1 MTRILKIWNV
11 HSDPNNIENFQPT
24 TKRNPKRK
32 KEKKEDKIL
41 DSNTKQINM
50 EQAQAKIEK
59 EMPFVLI
66 QLLYKQ
72 GMINKPTYQK
82 IKEKYGNLPSCI

>member
-1 MTRILKIWNV
+1 M
-11 HSDPNNIENFQPT
+11 
-24 TKRNPKRK
+24 
-32 KEKKEDKIL
+32 
-41 DSNTKQINM
+41 DSTKQINM
-50 EQAQAKIEK
+50 EQAQEKIEK

>member
-1 MTRILKIWNV
+1 MPVLTQIILKIFNL
-11 HSDPNNIENFQPT
+11 PQKGIQNE
-24 TKRNPKRK
+24 KR
-32 KEKKEDKIL
+32 KKEDKIL
-41 DSNTKQINM
+41 DSTKQINIK
-50 EQAQAKIEK
+50 EAQEKIEK